1 MSVTIKIRR
10 NKSKSQFT
18 KLVVWVSMY
27 WGFRVNGF
35 KTGAGCVELWVKEHS
50 LVLDNGD
57 LQHVD
62 THSDIYLSA

>member
-18 KLVVWVSMY
+18 KLVY

>member
-18 KLVVWVSMY
+18 KLVFCVSMY
-27 WGFRVNGF
+27 WGFRVNGL
-35 KTGAGCVELWVKEHS
+35 KTGAGCMEVLVKEHS